1 MLLKVMTVINEV
13 IKKKQNN
20 YSIENNQTLER
31 RGMTKSKLNNYL
43 LPLCIT

>member
-20 YSIENNQTLER
+20 YRIENNQTLREEE
-31 RGMTKSKLNNYL
+31 
-43 LPLCIT
+43 

>member
-20 YSIENNQTLER
+20 YSIENNQTLREEE
-31 RGMTKSKLNNYL
+31 
-43 LPLCIT
+43 